1 MTDSDPTAEARAETE
16 PNRIQFEVET
26 TIPTVHGDFHVR
38 AYTDAAHD
46 TSHVMLW
53 AGELRDGMLVRVH
66 SECLTGEAFGSLKCE
81 CGPQLEAA
89 LDAVQ
94 REGGA
99 VLYLRGQEGRGIGLV
114 NKLKAYR
121 LQEDGL
127 DTVDANLALGLP
139 ADAREYSAAVQML
152 EDVGVS
158 AVRLLTNNPLKSE
171 ALEEHGIHV
180 LERVPLEV
188 GRNAVND
195 GYLRVKAE
203 RMGHLLSDGAGLSD
217 GEYLSDGDARWARV
231 EVVDGGLI
239 DEAGGEAEGR

>member
-1 MTDSDPTAEARAETE
+1 MTE
-16 PNRIQFEVET
+16 PNRIVFEVET
-26 TIPTVHGDFHVR
+26 TIPTTHGDFRVR
-38 AYTDAAHD
+38 AYTDDAHG
-46 TSHVMLW
+46 TAHLMLC
-53 AGELRDGMLVRVH
+53 AGELHDGMLVRVH

-81 CGPQLEAA
+81 CGPQLQAA
-89 LDAVQ
+89 MEAVQ

-139 ADAREYSAAVQML
+139 ADAREYLSAVQML
-152 EDVGVS
+152 EDVGVRE
-158 AVRLLTNNPLKSE
+158 VRLLTNNPLKSA
-171 ALEEHGIHV
+171 ALEEHGIRV
-180 LERVPLEV
+180 VERVPLEV

-203 RMGHLLSDGAGLSD
+203 RMGHLFSPDAATTLSAEGTDELR
-217 GEYLSDGDARWARV
+217 SDGDANWARA
-231 EVVDGGLI
+231 EFDG
-239 DEAGGEAEGR
+239 E